1 MEKRAA
7 DAERASVKYKQ
18 AEYMLDKIGQ
28 EFDALISG
36 VSKWGIFAEITGT
49 KCEGMI
55 KLRDLD
61 DDYYYL
67 DEENFRV
74 IGQRYGNVY
83 KLGDKVRIRV
93 KKIDLS
99 RKQMD
104 YTIL

>member
-1 MEKRAA
+1 
-7 DAERASVKYKQ
+7 
-18 AEYMLDKIGQ
+18 MLDKIGQ

-36 VSKWGIFAEITGT
+36 VSKWGIFAEIIGT

-74 IGQRYGNVY
+74 IGQRSGNVY

-104 YTIL
+104 YIIL